1 MAQKS
6 SPRPYVWAGYL
17 VVLITFGAVGGW
29 AATAKIDSAVI
40 APGVVALEGNRKVVQ
55 HLNGGII
62 KEIRVQEADTVEEG
76 DVLIELE
83 SIEVRSNLNLLSQR
97 MGVARATEARLMAEH
112 SVQETIDFPADLVAS
127 TSESVQNA
135 LRVQQDIFQDR
146 RSILTSQTEI
156 LEYRLEQLE
165 QQVIGLELQKEA
177 LERRVALRSS
187 LMDRLKTGE
196 ERGVIVTNSLV
207 EREDILI
214 ETEANLGEVISQ
226 ISQVRGAMG
235 EARLNLLKLEQE
247 YRERANLELRD
258 VHEQQIELQ
267 ERLLIAADTLERTE
281 IRATTSGSIQ
291 NLSVTTE
298 GSVIRAGEVLME
310 IVPSNDNLL
319 IEARVPPTDVD
330 NVLPGLETEVRL
342 SAFKTKLT
350 PIILGTVQ
358 SISNDVITPEDGRT
372 PPYYLARIQ
381 VPEESMPEEIRGG
394 LTAGMPGDAVIV
406 TGERSVL
413 NYLVSPLTEA
423 ITRSMREE

>member
-6 SPRPYVWAGYL
+6 SPRFYVWAGYL
-17 VVLITFGAVGGW
+17 VVLITFGGVGGW

-55 HLNGGII
+55 HLNGGIV
-62 KEIRVQEADTVEEG
+62 KEIRVKEADTVKEG
-76 DVLIELE
+76 DVLMLLE

-112 SVQETIDFPADLVAS
+112 NTLEEINFPSDLLVSDSSSVR
-127 TSESVQNA
+127 NA
-135 LRVQQDIFQDR
+135 LRVQKDIFQDR

-165 QQVIGLELQKEA
+165 QQVIGLELQKDA

-258 VHEQQIELQ
+258 VHEEQVELQ
-267 ERLLIAADTLERTE
+267 ERLLIAEDTLERTE
-281 IRATTSGSIQ
+281 IRASASGSVQ
-291 NLSVTTE
+291 NLEVTTE
-298 GSVIRAGEVLME
+298 GSVIRPGEVLME
-310 IVPSNDNLL
+310 IVPTNDNLL
-319 IEARVPPTDVD
+319 IEAQVPTTDVD

-342 SAFKTKLT
+342 SAFKTKLM

-381 VPEESMPEEIRGG
+381 VPEESMPEEIRGR